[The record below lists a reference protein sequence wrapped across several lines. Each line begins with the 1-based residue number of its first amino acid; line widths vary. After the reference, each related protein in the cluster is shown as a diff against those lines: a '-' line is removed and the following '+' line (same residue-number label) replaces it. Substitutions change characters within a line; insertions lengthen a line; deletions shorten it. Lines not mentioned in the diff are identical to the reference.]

1 MKILTNVILIMI
13 AIKTHVVEILMERI
27 LVNANQVRTLEPLGT
42 IEADKRA
49 TPRAVLTLVTVY
61 RQCNTLKRP
70 ISILRFE
77 RTKIMFWVLRCH
89 RCQ

>member
-42 IEADKRA
+42 IEADKSA
-49 TPRAVLTLVTVY
+49 TPRVVLTLI
-61 RQCNTLKRP
+61 TL
-70 ISILRFE
+70 
-77 RTKIMFWVLRCH
+77 H
-89 RCQ
+89 R